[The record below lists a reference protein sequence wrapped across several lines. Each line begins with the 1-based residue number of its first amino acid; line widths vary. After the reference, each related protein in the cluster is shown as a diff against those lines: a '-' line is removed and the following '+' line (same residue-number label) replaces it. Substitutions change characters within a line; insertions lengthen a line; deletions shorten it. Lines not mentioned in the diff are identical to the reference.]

1 MLTNFSYSTTIDLN
15 SIMSEFDKS
24 SNFVKRVENEKAK
37 IQIEKDGLKSDKW
50 KNVDLKLNSA
60 YDITYNGTD
69 SLEIADSINKG
80 NLTAE
85 LGYRGFYIKSHYS
98 YTTDRYE
105 VIENRVYKYPYYYVL
120 DEFSIGYK
128 KVLNDFLYSE
138 DDYKENSAKLKEKVT
153 DYKSKAKI
161 IEKKEE
167 IIDKYA
173 EIKND
178 ELEVLLKKSQLTEME
193 ETLNILKTKVEIS
206 ESTKID
212 FNIMRLEMNKT
223 KEELNYLQKNILVKK
238 KVLFN
243 IVGIKEETTEL
254 EDLNNIEDK
263 DVSVTDSSLI
273 ALQEELNLEKEGLKY
288 IKRQNQWPLEA
299 FAQYE
304 TVEEKYQVGL
314 NFNLDLF
321 KYHVEEK
328 QKKQD
333 IETKPIEIEDE
344 KINRENILQERT
356 TKLMYFKENVKTC
369 EELANVYSEKHK
381 LTRDSYIQGDTGLLD
396 YLKTQTEAYKA
407 NTEYLKT
414 KNNYCA
420 LLYKILINGGN
431 N

>member
-1 MLTNFSYSTTIDLN
+1 MLTNITYSTTIDLN

-24 SNFVKRVENEKAK
+24 SNFVKKIENEKAK
-37 IQIEKDGLKSDKW
+37 VQIEKDGLKSDKW

-85 LGYRGFYIKSHYS
+85 LGYKGFYVKSHYS

-105 VIENRVYKYPYYYVL
+105 VIENRVYQYPYYYVL

-128 KVLNDFLYSE
+128 KVLNDFLYNE
-138 DDYKENSAKLKEKVT
+138 DDFKENSAKLKEKVT
-153 DYKSKAKI
+153 DLKSKAKL

-167 IIDKYA
+167 IIDKYT

-193 ETLNILKTKVEIS
+193 ETLNILKTKVDIN

-223 KEELNYLQKNILVKK
+223 KEELDYLKNNILVKK
-238 KVLFN
+238 KVMFDM
-243 IVGIKEETTEL
+243 VGLKDTTIEL
-254 EDLNNIEDK
+254 SDLEKIEDDTIK
-263 DVSVTDSSLI
+263 VSDASLK
-273 ALQEELNLEKEGLKY
+273 ALEEELNLEKENLKY

-299 FAQYE
+299 YAQYE

-321 KYHVEEK
+321 KYHIEEK

-333 IETKPIEIEDE
+333 IKTKLIDIEDE
-344 KINRENILQERT
+344 EINRKNMLQERT

-369 EELANVYSEKHK
+369 EELASVYSEKHK

-420 LLYKILINGGN
+420 LLYKILISGGN